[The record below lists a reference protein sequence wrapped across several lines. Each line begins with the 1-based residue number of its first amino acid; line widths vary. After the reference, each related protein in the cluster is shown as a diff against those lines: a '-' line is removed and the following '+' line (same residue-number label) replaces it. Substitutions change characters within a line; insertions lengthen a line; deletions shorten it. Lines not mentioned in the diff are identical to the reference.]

1 MREIL
6 NLLVKNAPSLC
17 FVDEA
22 EKLFQTMENGGDSSS
37 AAVDA
42 TEGMLL
48 QFIEDNRE
56 PVFFIFTCNDLQK
69 MSPAII
75 DRFDGRF
82 FVDLPDQ
89 IARQEIIELV
99 LKESKKGELD
109 IDVVS
114 LSKMCEGF
122 TGRDIRGAI
131 EEAMTV
137 AFMDEQRELC
147 QDDLKKSFAG
157 TKPTSVVHQE
167 SIRAMRELVS
177 EGKIRSANSLRSSV
191 KKNHD
196 VSFG

>member
-1 MREIL
+1 
-6 NLLVKNAPSLC
+6 
-17 FVDEA
+17 
-22 EKLFQTMENGGDSSS
+22 
-37 AAVDA
+37 
-42 TEGMLL
+42 MLL

-56 PVFFIFTCNDLQK
+56 PVFFIFTSNDLQK

-82 FVDLPDQ
+82 FVDLPDEV
-89 IARQEIIELV
+89 ARQEIIELV
-99 LKESKKGELD
+99 LNESKKGELD
-109 IDVVS
+109 IDVMS
-114 LSKMCEGF
+114 LAKLCEGF

-131 EEAMTV
+131 EEAMMV
-137 AFMDEQRELC
+137 AFIDEQRELR
-147 QDDLKKSFAG
+147 QDDLKKSFAE

-177 EGKIRSANSLRSSV
+177 EGKIRSANSLRPSV